1 MVTEGRQTFLQVQ
14 PSECAPAGFERDA
27 ARLMPRSHERD
38 FAQVNIRGWN
48 LAYVEDVE
56 VLFHGQ
62 PSTTSADV
70 VPDEGSKGAHGGAGG
85 PAAGAWAW
93 VCAPTSQLNTRL
105 AARCEG
111 HFGLLRG
118 AVEVRLRGSCFRP
131 VGRECHSDQWRPFR
145 ALSGHRKRFESMP
158 VAALLERIFAHR
170 ELASSCRLVCR
181 GRGGLRL
188 HGDVGL
194 AGSFCTAALA
204 ASLASMLPYPLATG
218 RGEQAAKAGAG
229 LISSV
234 ESILGE
240 ARVHACL
247 QQRIFRLRNQ
257 MRLMD
262 WEVSMTGN
270 GPETTSTITGD
281 SESYQ
286 YCPAEVF

>member
-1 MVTEGRQTFLQVQ
+1 VLLLRLEWDAIRLLLSHDEVT
-14 PSECAPAGFERDA
+14 
-27 ARLMPRSHERD
+27 

-56 VLFHGQ
+56 FLFHGQ
-62 PSTTSADV
+62 PSTSGADP
-70 VPDEGSKGAHGGAGG
+70 VPDEGCTLAAGGGAA
-85 PAAGAWAW
+85 PGAWAW
-93 VCAPTSQLNTRL
+93 VCSPTSQLNTRL
-105 AARCEG
+105 TARCEG

-118 AVEVRLRGSCFRP
+118 AVEVRLRGSCFRT

-170 ELASSCRLVCR
+170 ELATSCRLVCR

-204 ASLASMLPYPLATG
+204 ARLASMLPYPLVTG

-240 ARVHACL
+240 ARVHACVHE
-247 QQRIFRLRNQ
+247 RIFRLRSQ
-257 MRLMD
+257 MRLLD
-262 WEVSMTGN
+262 WEGSMTGK
-270 GPETTSTITGD
+270 GPEPTSIMTGGT
-281 SESYQ
+281 Q
-286 YCPAEVF
+286 QFHYCPTEVF